1 VEDYN
6 RSKAKSEVITMAV
19 IGLVQAGK
27 LDVTSMQL
35 TCSSV
40 VYSLLFIGAGTWHT
54 QEYIVRRVCQGG
66 LGGVVSSS
74 S

>member
-1 VEDYN
+1 MEDYN

-40 VYSLLFIGAGTWHT
+40 VHSLLFIGVGTWHT
-54 QEYIVRRVCQGG
+54 QEGEFVRAV
-66 LGGVVSSS
+66 
-74 S
+74 